1 MGNNLLK
8 EKLDYLFLKVYGITL
23 NEMNKENKEHT
34 KIIVRI
40 DCLENFY
47 DNSYTYFLLPCPNE
61 FWKYRLYRVL
71 GSGKYGYKVEEL
83 EYMDFRECYNLIDKD
98 GKCHWKRYKDNHLMF
113 KVKAKQLKQR
123 YGFDGLYHYT
133 DFSNLKVYLTVDI

>member
-61 FWKYRLYRVL
+61 FWKYRL
-71 GSGKYGYKVEEL
+71 S
-83 EYMDFRECYNLIDKD
+83 
-98 GKCHWKRYKDNHLMF
+98 
-113 KVKAKQLKQR
+113 
-123 YGFDGLYHYT
+123 
-133 DFSNLKVYLTVDI
+133 